1 MLGEFD
7 MMSELVLLC
16 PGQGAQKAGMGK
28 AWFDYSDASKLIFE
42 RADEIMGDSLG
53 LPLSTIC
60 FDDPKGEINQTNI
73 SQPAIYT
80 CSIAAW
86 HGLLAEG
93 LVGDIK
99 ATAGLSLGEY
109 SALHLAGVFSF
120 EEGLSLVAQR
130 GALMQDAAE
139 AQPSTMVA
147 VMGDDDAIL
156 KLCEDARGEDILVP
170 ANFNAP
176 GQIVLS
182 GSVEACERAASL
194 AGDAELRATP
204 LSVAG
209 AFHSP
214 FMQSAADAMAEALDG
229 VDFNNPEIDVWSNVT
244 GKLHDSECIKERL
257 VEQITG
263 SVQWS
268 QSSKTMASEYD
279 GCDWHEL
286 APSGIL
292 RGLMRRIE
300 RTIKVI
306 PHDEPTQEN

>member
-1 MLGEFD
+1 MA
-7 MMSELVLLC
+7 ELVVLC

-28 AWFDYSDASKLIFE
+28 GWFDASGASKEIFE
-42 RADEIMGDSLG
+42 RADALLGDSLG

-60 FDDPKGEINQTNI
+60 FKDPNEEINRTNI

-86 HGLLAEG
+86 HGLRAEG
-93 LVGDIK
+93 LEGNLK

-109 SALHLAGVFSF
+109 SSLHLAGVFSF
-120 EEGLSLVAQR
+120 EDGLSLVAKR
-130 GALMQDAAE
+130 GELMQNAAE
-139 AQPSTMVA
+139 STPSTMVA

-156 KLCEDARGEDILVP
+156 KLCDDARGDDILVP

-176 GQIVLS
+176 SQIVLS
-182 GSVEACERAASL
+182 GSVDACKRAAEQ
-194 AGDAELRATP
+194 AGDAGLRATP

-214 FMQSAADAMAEALDG
+214 FMQSAADAMAEALES
-229 VDFNNPEIDVWSNVT
+229 VTFNNPEIDVWSNVT
-244 GKLHDSECIKERL
+244 GELHTPETIKERL

-263 SVQWS
+263 SVRWS
-268 QSSKTMASEYD
+268 QSCKTMASEYD

-286 APSGIL
+286 APSGVL

-300 RTIKVI
+300 RTIKVN
-306 PHDEPTQEN
+306 PHDEPSQDN